1 LTAAAGPRHI
11 HEMVAPLEDRQ
22 RIDRL
27 TPLDDVLAHIARLV
41 APVRPYEVRTAAA
54 WGATLAED
62 IVAGQ
67 RPATALAMIDG
78 FAVRADATIDASAY
92 APAVLADARP
102 VDAGEPMPA
111 GSDAVAPV
119 EAVAFTNSVVEIM
132 APVAPGDGVLHP
144 GTDAGPREV
153 VQRAGARLRAS
164 DVAAIQALGIG
175 SVMVR
180 RPRLLFRCARAHCDP
195 IADAVM
201 AWLGRAVAT
210 DGGEPMSIGAGAPM
224 QALLSENDADGF
236 VIVGGT
242 GSGRDDHAVKALSRI
257 GSVEVHGIALSP
269 GETTAF
275 GIANGRPVLLLP
287 GRLDA
292 ALAAWLTVGR
302 GLLARLR
309 GGGRDEEPGSPAT
322 LALKVASTVG
332 LTELVLVRLTAE
344 GAMPLAAK
352 YLPLTAFAH
361 ADGWILVPAASEGY
375 PAGATVMVRALP

>member
-1 LTAAAGPRHI
+1 LTAATGPRHI

-27 TPLDDVLAHIARLV
+27 TPLDEVLARIARLV
-41 APVRPYEVRTAAA
+41 APVRPCEVRTAAA

-62 IVAGQ
+62 IVAGE
-67 RPATALAMIDG
+67 RPATALALIDG
-78 FAVRADATIDASAY
+78 FAVRADATVDASGY

-102 VDAGEPMPA
+102 IDAGEAMPA

-119 EAVAFTNSVVEIM
+119 EVVTCTNGVAEVMV
-132 APVAPGDGVLHP
+132 PVAPGDGVLQP

-175 SVMVR
+175 SIMVR
-180 RPRLLFRCARAHCDP
+180 RPRLLFRCARAHRDP
-195 IADAVM
+195 IADAVV
-201 AWLGRAVAT
+201 AWLGRAVTA
-210 DGGEPMSIGAGAPM
+210 DGGEPLSVGGDAPM
-224 QALLSENDADGF
+224 QKLLSETEADGF

-242 GSGRDDHAVKALSRI
+242 GSGRDDHAVKALSRT
-257 GSVEVHGIALSP
+257 GTVDVHGIAISP

-275 GIANGRPVLLLP
+275 GIVNGRPVLLLP

-292 ALAAWLTVGR
+292 AIAAWLTVGR

-309 GGGRDEEPGSPAT
+309 GGSDDEPGNPAT
-322 LALKVASTVG
+322 LARKVASTVG
-332 LTELVLVRLTAE
+332 LTELVLIRRTQD
-344 GAMPLAAK
+344 GAVPLAAK

-361 ADGWILVPAASEGY
+361 AGGWILVPAASEGY

>member
-1 LTAAAGPRHI
+1 
-11 HEMVAPLEDRQ
+11 MVAPLEDRQ

-41 APVRPYEVRTAAA
+41 APVRPYEVRAAAA
-54 WGATLAED
+54 WVATLAED
-62 IVAGQ
+62 IVAGE
-67 RPATALAMIDG
+67 RPAAALALIDG

-92 APAVLADARP
+92 APALLADARLI
-102 VDAGEPMPA
+102 DAGEPMPP

-119 EAVAFTNSVVEIM
+119 EVVTCINGIVEIV
-132 APVAPGDGVLHP
+132 APVAPGDGVLQP

-164 DVAAIQALGIG
+164 DIAAIQALGIG
-175 SVMVR
+175 GVMVR
-180 RPRLLFRCARAHCDP
+180 RPRLLFRCARAHRDP

-201 AWLGRAVAT
+201 AWLGRAVTA
-210 DGGEPMSIGAGAPM
+210 DGGEPLSIGAGAPIE
-224 QALLSENDADGF
+224 ALLSENNADGF

-242 GSGRDDHAVKALSRI
+242 GSGREDHAVKTLSRI
-257 GSVEVHGIALSP
+257 GRVEVHGIAISP

-275 GIANGRPVLLLP
+275 GIADGRPVLLLP

-292 ALAAWLTVGR
+292 ALAAWLMVGR

-309 GGGRDEEPGSPAT
+309 GGRDEEPGSPAT
-322 LALKVASTVG
+322 LARKVTSTVG
-332 LTELVLVRLTAE
+332 LTELVLVQRTPD
-344 GAMPLAAK
+344 GAVPLAAK

-375 PAGATVMVRALP
+375 PAGATVMVRTLP